1 MLVSFFL
8 SLLIACSNPY
18 KEAESQNTVEAYEKF
33 IKENPGNSN
42 IKLAKLKIENL
53 LLEKAR
59 SSSKLEDYDTFLK
72 KYASKKDSENYKDA
86 FSERMFIKWEE
97 TQKEDTTK
105 AYDTYIEEYGHT
117 QDKTLITA
125 RLLKKIAPY
134 KKDIAFGSIEKEE
147 IDTTQTSSKDCVAK
161 GTDLNGWLFKTTV
174 TNNTTRAIKFLRIKV
189 LYLDVDGKVIS
200 QSKSSDDGTIMI
212 GPMRG
217 REHATPERR
226 KAPFNVKDTRDWCYI
241 TGDIP
246 ADWSKQI
253 RLQPIELVFMND

>member
-147 IDTTQTSSKDCVAK
+147 IDTTQKIRSVRALDPEILHCMHRCV
-161 GTDLNGWLFKTTV
+161 
-174 TNNTTRAIKFLRIKV
+174 
-189 LYLDVDGKVIS
+189 
-200 QSKSSDDGTIMI
+200 
-212 GPMRG
+212 
-217 REHATPERR
+217 
-226 KAPFNVKDTRDWCYI
+226 KAPSQQASSRPVWA
-241 TGDIP
+241 P
-246 ADWSKQI
+246 EWSETAHVCLYAMLRSIQRVPVHTCFHAKPEI
-253 RLQPIELVFMND
+253 